1 MRLEFTEEE
10 EMLREQVRRL
20 AREKIAPLSA
30 IGEEEESREI
40 AGQMIKAIGEQG
52 LCALLVPGEYGGV
65 GVKAVNICI
74 VREELS
80 KVSSQADMLYAELG
94 IATYGIG
101 LEGSEE
107 QKRKYLPRVAKG
119 EMLGSFALTEPNA
132 GSDVAGI
139 EARARKENHHYI
151 LNGEKAFASV
161 AGLADLYLIFAKTDP
176 EKGRKGISAFAVEAG
191 TPGVEIGRVPMIAGL
206 PEYSITLN
214 DCRIPQDS
222 LVGEEGD
229 GWKVAFGTLDTFRV
243 TVGAAFLG
251 LAQAAFEEAFNYAQ
265 KRVAFGQPIA
275 NLQATQFKLAD
286 MATEIEAAR
295 WLVYRAAYLRD
306 EGKLS
311 RSIKYASMAKLF
323 ATEVAWRVADEA
335 VQIHGG
341 WGVTKGVKVERLLR
355 EARLPRIYEGTSEIQ
370 RLTIYRELER
380 GY

>member
-1 MRLEFTEEE
+1 MEFTEEE

-40 AGQMIKAIGEQG
+40 AGQMIRAIGEQG
-52 LCALLVPGEYGGV
+52 LCTLFVPVGYGGV
-65 GVKAVNICI
+65 GVKALNVCI

-80 KVSSQADMLYAELG
+80 KVSSQADMLYSELG
-94 IATYGIG
+94 IATYGIS

-107 QKRKYLPRVAKG
+107 QRKKYLPRVAKG
-119 EMLGSFALTEPNA
+119 EMLASFALTEPNA

-139 EARARKENHHYI
+139 EATARKVNDHYI

-161 AGLADLYLIFAKTDP
+161 AGLADLYIIFAKTDP
-176 EKGRKGISAFAVEAG
+176 EKGRKGISAFAVETG
-191 TPGVEIGRVPMIAGL
+191 TPGVAIGRMPIMAGL
-206 PEYSITLN
+206 PEYNITLN
-214 DCRIPQDS
+214 ECRLPRVS

-229 GWKVAFGTLDTFRV
+229 GWKIAFGTLDTFRV

-265 KRVAFGQPIA
+265 KRVAFGQSIA
-275 NLQATQFKLAD
+275 SFQTTQFKLAD

-306 EGKLS
+306 EGKLP

-370 RLTIYRELER
+370 RMTIYRELER